1 MPPPPLPP
9 LPALQGLA
17 CYTCFKEANIPLS
30 RCSGCHRISY
40 CSPECQK
47 VDWKMHKPMCKAISA
62 VEKSDPTAAAHFLST
77 IPSEA
82 ITDVQAL
89 NRKAVDQITVI
100 LDFCRRSLPRPA
112 TYFETY
118 LVVCEPRC
126 LACTRTDQVL
136 RMEAS
141 ILGAT
146 NSRRLL
152 PCPQCNLSFCCSPAH
167 WEAAHALHHGPCE
180 DAAHGRDGLS
190 QCELNSEMRA
200 HIKFEALCTEG
211 NTRDFKRFRWAP
223 PRVKSAWTTLAGS
236 SWASQIGDDIHT
248 FFGIPESAL
257 PPVIR
262 SISDDFTVAMTI
274 LYGLEK
280 LNDDDG
286 WTRKHTLTLHI
297 IGAERA
303 EINCGLV
310 LEEILHRCPEVKIL
324 KLVLCGP
331 LLPKNEF
338 FDSETC
344 SACTQ
349 RGRKRIHEHAH
360 ETYHEFVA
368 KKGSKFE
375 KPDLCIAFNSSA
387 SEDSE
392 HTWPPTMKV
401 LVERKIPTLF
411 TSFTRGEAEGEA
423 AMLHAAGARLH
434 PDLGPTK
441 NPWGSLNVR
450 PRPLKLYGFCADSG
464 WLAGGFR

>member
-1 MPPPPLPP
+1 MQCPPLPP

-17 CYTCFKEANIPLS
+17 CPTCFKEDDIPLS

-47 VDWKMHKPMCKAISA
+47 VDRKMHKPMCKALNA
-62 VEKSDPTAAAHFLST
+62 VEKSDPIAAAEFLST
-77 IPSEA
+77 LPSEP
-82 ITDVQAL
+82 ITDVQVL
-89 NRKAVDQITVI
+89 NHKTVEQISII
-100 LDFCRRSLPRPA
+100 LDFCRRSLQRPA

-118 LVVCEPRC
+118 LVVSEPRC
-126 LACTRTDQVL
+126 LVCTRTEQVL
-136 RMEAS
+136 RMEAA
-141 ILGAT
+141 IMGAT
-146 NSRRLL
+146 TDNSRRLL
-152 PCPQCNLSFCCSPAH
+152 PCPQCNLSFCCSQAH

-180 DAAHGRDGLS
+180 DAVHRREGLS
-190 QCELNSEMRA
+190 QCKLNSEMRA

-236 SWASQIGDDIHT
+236 SWESQIGDDIRT
-248 FFGIPESAL
+248 FFGIPVSVPL

-262 SISDDFTVAMTI
+262 SISDDLTVAMTI

-286 WTRKHTLTLHI
+286 WTRKHTLTLHVLT
-297 IGAERA
+297 

-310 LEEILHRCPEVKIL
+310 LEEILHRCPEVKVL

-331 LLPKNEF
+331 RLPRHAF

-360 ETYHEFVA
+360 ETYQEFVA
-368 KKGSKFE
+368 NKGSRFE
-375 KPDLCIAFNSSA
+375 KPDLCIAFNSCA
-387 SEDSE
+387 SQDSK

-411 TSFTRGEAEGEA
+411 TSFTREEAEGEA
-423 AMLHAAGARLH
+423 ALLRAAGARLH
-434 PDLGPTK
+434 PDLGPGK
-441 NPWGSLNVR
+441 NSWGSLNVR
-450 PRPLKLYGFCADSG
+450 PGPMKLYGFCADSG
-464 WLAGGFR
+464 WLADGFR